1 MVWIRYPRPMVWR
14 VSRWGGALLGL
25 ARIHM
30 EAGQLDRAEALL
42 HKSRANF
49 PHDDEAAELLAEID
63 RLRRAR

>member
-1 MVWIRYPRPMVWR
+1 
-14 VSRWGGALLGL
+14 
-25 ARIHM
+25 M